1 MKNTIQKKIIADTS
15 IWIEFLKNNLKFFSW
30 MQALLEKNLIIAIE
44 CIFGELLQET
54 ISKRER
60 AVILSYWGCLPKINE
75 SGLWI
80 DAGIYSN
87 KNQLISK
94 GIGLIDSA
102 IIVSAMNNNLLIWTL
117 DKKINNTID
126 NIYKYQ

>member
-1 MKNTIQKKIIADTS
+1 MNEIIHKKTIVDAS
-15 IWIEFLKNNLKFFSW
+15 IWVEFLKKNPKIFPS
-30 MQALLEKNLIIAIE
+30 MQILLEKNNVIVLE
-44 CIFGELLQET
+44 CIFGELLQGT

-60 AVILSYWGCLPKINE
+60 EVILSYWDCLPKINE

-87 KNQLISK
+87 KNPLISK

-102 IIVSAMNNNLLIWTL
+102 IIVFAMNNNLLIWTL
-117 DKKINNTID
+117 DKKIKQ
-126 NIYKYQ
+126 YYR

>member
-15 IWIEFLKNNLKFFSW
+15 IWIEFLKNNPKFFSW
-30 MQALLEKNLIIAIE
+30 MQPLLEKNRIIAVE
-44 CIFGELLQET
+44 CIFGELLQGT

-60 AVILSYWGCLPKINE
+60 EVILAYWDCLPKINE

-117 DKKINNTID
+117 DKKINNILD